1 MASTTYHAQLIKYDT
16 SGNQSILNL
25 KNTGD
30 DVSIS
35 RNSNGNLPSTVTS
48 AQTLANAFG
57 SLAFK
62 SAVTW
67 NDVSGL
73 ASTELTVSSEG
84 KLADAR
90 AIKALNDK
98 IATNASNITKLNSN
112 LADKADSST
121 VNNIERRLSSI
132 ETTGTPDI
140 SGKADKS
147 TVDAISNN
155 VSRLNDDVS
164 KLSDTVS
171 NITLY
176 ASYWYGSSAPYSY
189 QISNNKITSTNILD
203 LIINTDT
210 QDLVDALSSYMIT
223 GYSQGSGYV
232 TIYAW
237 GEKPS
242 MDLSATLVVRGGL

>member
-1 MASTTYHAQLIKYDT
+1 MASTTYHAQLIKYDS

-35 RNSNGNLPSTVTS
+35 RTSNGNLPSTVTS

-98 IATNASNITKLNSN
+98 IAANASNISKLNSN
-112 LADKADSST
+112 LSTTNST
-121 VNNIERRLSSI
+121 VSGLSGS
-132 ETTGTPDI
+132 
-140 SGKADKS
+140 
-147 TVDAISNN
+147 
-155 VSRLNDDVS
+155 VSRLNNKVKEVTLQASSWSGDS
-164 KLSDTVS
+164 SPYTYTISDS
-171 NITLY
+171 NIIASNTIVQISLPSNMGSGQRDAYHKARIESGDVTAGKVVLY
-176 ASYWYGSSAPYSY
+176 AFGTKPTDN
-189 QISNNKITSTNILD
+189 IPIT
-203 LIINTDT
+203 
-210 QDLVDALSSYMIT
+210 LSIGG
-223 GYSQGSGYV
+223 GY
-232 TIYAW
+232 
-237 GEKPS
+237 
-242 MDLSATLVVRGGL
+242 

>member
-1 MASTTYHAQLIKYDT
+1 MASTTYHAQLIKYDS

-35 RNSNGNLPSTVTS
+35 RTSNGNLPSTVTS

-112 LADKADSST
+112 L
-121 VNNIERRLSSI
+121 VNLTLSASGWS
-132 ETTGTPDI
+132 GT
-140 SGKADKS
+140 
-147 TVDAISNN
+147 
-155 VSRLNDDVS
+155 
-164 KLSDTVS
+164 
-171 NITLY
+171 
-176 ASYWYGSSAPYSY
+176 SAPYSY
-189 QISNNKITSTNILD
+189 VISNSKITTSNVLD
-203 LIINTDT
+203 LIINANT
-210 QDLVDALSSYMIT
+210 QNLIDAIGSYKI
-223 GYSQGSGYV
+223 SGYKQEAGKV

-242 MDLSATLVVRGGL
+242 MDVSATLVVRGGF

>member
-1 MASTTYHAQLIKYDT
+1 MASTTYHAQLIKYDS

-35 RNSNGNLPSTVTS
+35 RTSNGNLPSTVTS

-98 IATNASNITKLNSN
+98 IVTNESNITKLNSN
-112 LADKADSST
+112 LD
-121 VNNIERRLSSI
+121 
-132 ETTGTPDI
+132 ETIG
-140 SGKADKS
+140 
-147 TVDAISNN
+147 N
-155 VSRLNDDVS
+155 VSSNTS
-164 KLSDTVS
+164 KITSLTTDLSNTKDQSATA
-171 NITLY
+171 TLT
-176 ASYWYGSSAPYSY
+176 AANWSGTSAPYSY
-189 QISNNKITSTNILD
+189 TISNPKILANSN
-203 LIINTDT
+203 
-210 QDLVDALSSYMIT
+210 VDVSIAS
-223 GYSQGSGYV
+223 
-232 TIYAW
+232 
-237 GEKPS
+237 
-242 MDLSATLVVRGGL
+242 SATNAQALAYVAGAFIPGSIAEGSITIKAYGKKPKVDIPIAILIHGKEKS

>member
-1 MASTTYHAQLIKYDT
+1 MASTTYHAQLIKYDL
-16 SGNQSILNL
+16 SGNQSIVNL

-35 RNSNGNLPSTVTS
+35 RTSNGNLPSTVTS

-57 SLAFK
+57 SVAFK

-112 LADKADSST
+112 LLDVQDQSATATLTAASWS
-121 VNNIERRLSSI
+121 
-132 ETTGTPDI
+132 GT
-140 SGKADKS
+140 
-147 TVDAISNN
+147 
-155 VSRLNDDVS
+155 
-164 KLSDTVS
+164 
-171 NITLY
+171 
-176 ASYWYGSSAPYSY
+176 SAPYSY
-189 QISNNKITSTNILD
+189 TISNSKILANSN
-203 LIINTDT
+203 
-210 QDLVDALSSYMIT
+210 VDVSIAS
-223 GYSQGSGYV
+223 
-232 TIYAW
+232 
-237 GEKPS
+237 
-242 MDLSATLVVRGGL
+242 SATDAKA

>member
-1 MASTTYHAQLIKYDT
+1 MATTTTYHAQLIKYDS

-62 SAVTW
+62 SAVAW
-67 NDVSGL
+67 ADVKGL

-98 IATNASNITKLNSN
+98 IATNTSNIAQLNSN
-112 LADKADSST
+112 LVSLT
-121 VNNIERRLSSI
+121 LSS
-132 ETTGTPDI
+132 
-140 SGKADKS
+140 SGWSGSSVPYMYK
-147 TVDAISNN
+147 ISN
-155 VSRLNDDVS
+155 S
-164 KLSDTVS
+164 
-171 NITLY
+171 
-176 ASYWYGSSAPYSY
+176 
-189 QISNNKITSTNILD
+189 KITASNVLD
-203 LIINTDT
+203 LIINPNT
-210 QDLVDALSSYMIT
+210 QALVDALSRYQIS
-223 GYSQGSGYV
+223 GYSQTAGSV
-232 TIYAW
+232 TIFAW

-242 MDLSATLVVRGGL
+242 IDLSATLVVRGGL

>member
-1 MASTTYHAQLIKYDT
+1 MASTTYHAQLIKYDS

-35 RNSNGNLPSTVTS
+35 RTSNGNLPSTVTS

-112 LADKADSST
+112 LAETDGKVSSNT
-121 VNNIERRLSSI
+121 EKI
-132 ETTGTPDI
+132 GTLTSD
-140 SGKADKS
+140 
-147 TVDAISNN
+147 
-155 VSRLNDDVS
+155 
-164 KLSDTVS
+164 LSDTKDQSAVA
-171 NITLY
+171 TLVY
-176 ASYWYGSSAPYSY
+176 ANWTGTSAPYSY
-189 QISNNKITSTNILD
+189 KISNSKILANSNVDVSIASSATNA
-203 LIINTDT
+203 
-210 QDLVDALSSYMIT
+210 QALAYVAGAFIP
-223 GYSQGSGYV
+223 GAVAAGSV
-232 TIYAW
+232 TIKAYGKKPKVDIPIAILIH
-237 GEKPS
+237 GKEKS
-242 MDLSATLVVRGGL
+242 

>member
-112 LADKADSST
+112 LVETDGKVSSNT
-121 VNNIERRLSSI
+121 EKI
-132 ETTGTPDI
+132 GTLTSD
-140 SGKADKS
+140 
-147 TVDAISNN
+147 
-155 VSRLNDDVS
+155 
-164 KLSDTVS
+164 LSDTKDQSAAATLVS
-171 NITLY
+171 ANWT
-176 ASYWYGSSAPYSY
+176 GTSAPYSY
-189 QISNNKITSTNILD
+189 KISNSKILANSNVDVSIASSATNA
-203 LIINTDT
+203 
-210 QDLVDALSSYMIT
+210 QALAYVAGAFIP
-223 GYSQGSGYV
+223 GVVAAGSV
-232 TIYAW
+232 TIKAYGKKPKVDIPIAILIH
-237 GEKPS
+237 GKEKS
-242 MDLSATLVVRGGL
+242 

>member
-1 MASTTYHAQLIKYDT
+1 MASTTYHAQLIKYDS

-35 RNSNGNLPSTVTS
+35 RTSNGNLPSTVTS

-98 IATNASNITKLNSN
+98 IAANASNISKLNSN
-112 LADKADSST
+112 LSSKADSST
-121 VNNIERRLSSI
+121 VN
-132 ETTGTPDI
+132 TI
-140 SGKADKS
+140 SG
-147 TVDAISNN
+147 N
-155 VSRLNDDVS
+155 VS
-164 KLSDTVS
+164 KLNNKVKSV
-171 NITLY
+171 TL
-176 ASYWYGSSAPYSY
+176 ATDSWSGSSAPYKYTINDSNIIGSNTIVQLSLPSNMSTSQRTAY
-189 QISNNKITSTNILD
+189 RKAQIESGDVSAGKIIL
-203 LIINTDT
+203 
-210 QDLVDALSSYMIT
+210 
-223 GYSQGSGYV
+223 
-232 TIYAW
+232 YAY
-237 GEKPS
+237 GTKPS
-242 MDLSATLVVRGGL
+242 ENIPIVLSIGGGY

>member
-1 MASTTYHAQLIKYDT
+1 MASTTYHAQLIKYDS

-112 LADKADSST
+112 LAYKADSST
-121 VNNIERRLSSI
+121 VNNIEQRLSSI
-132 ETTGTPDI
+132 ESTGTPDI
-140 SGKADKS
+140 SGKANRYKS
-147 TVDAISNN
+147 HSV
-155 VSRLNDDVS
+155 
-164 KLSDTVS
+164 
-171 NITLY
+171 TLY
-176 ASYWYGSSAPYSY
+176 YYSWYGSSAPYTYTVSV
-189 QISNNKITSTNILD
+189 NGVTSTNDVQVILNSTSSSVASAWMNAA
-203 LIINTDT
+203 IVNGT
-210 QDLVDALSSYMIT
+210 QSTNSITLYAYGKKPASNIPITVLVGDEVIS
-223 GYSQGSGYV
+223 
-232 TIYAW
+232 
-237 GEKPS
+237 
-242 MDLSATLVVRGGL
+242 

>member
-1 MASTTYHAQLIKYDT
+1 MASTTYHAQLIKYDS

-62 SAVTW
+62 SAVAW
-67 NDVSGL
+67 ADVSGIT
-73 ASTELTVSSEG
+73 STELTVSSAG

-112 LADKADSST
+112 LSNVKDASFDVTMNADGWTGESS
-121 VNNIERRLSSI
+121 
-132 ETTGTPDI
+132 
-140 SGKADKS
+140 
-147 TVDAISNN
+147 
-155 VSRLNDDVS
+155 
-164 KLSDTVS
+164 
-171 NITLY
+171 
-176 ASYWYGSSAPYSY
+176 PYSY
-189 QISNNKITSTNILD
+189 TISNSKILATSNIDISPRIGCTNAQIL
-203 LIINTDT
+203 
-210 QDLVDALSSYMIT
+210 AFSE
-223 GYSQGSGYV
+223 GGFGPGSLAAGSV
-232 TIYAW
+232 TIACY
-237 GEKPS
+237 GKKPTV
-242 MDLSATLVVRGGL
+242 DLPVTVIVRGKE

>member
-1 MASTTYHAQLIKYDT
+1 MASTTYHAQLIKYDS

-35 RNSNGNLPSTVTS
+35 RTSNGNLPSTVTS

-98 IATNASNITKLNSN
+98 IATNASNISKLNSN
-112 LADKADSST
+112 LLDVQDQSATATLTAASWS
-121 VNNIERRLSSI
+121 
-132 ETTGTPDI
+132 GT
-140 SGKADKS
+140 
-147 TVDAISNN
+147 
-155 VSRLNDDVS
+155 
-164 KLSDTVS
+164 
-171 NITLY
+171 
-176 ASYWYGSSAPYSY
+176 SAPYS
-189 QISNNKITSTNILD
+189 QKISNAKILANSN
-203 LIINTDT
+203 
-210 QDLVDALSSYMIT
+210 VDVSIAS
-223 GYSQGSGYV
+223 
-232 TIYAW
+232 
-237 GEKPS
+237 
-242 MDLSATLVVRGGL
+242 SATDAQALAYVAGAFIPGAVAAGSVVIKAYGKKPKVDIPIAILIHGKEKS